1 MTVVAGL
8 IECVDVKPLEGG
20 LSHKSTNRSQIPC
33 WTVSALWK
41 IKSQKLYKFSQ
52 RLMSF
57 DLLCMDKVQSLG
69 RNNTF
74 TYAIKGSSLNLPMTV
89 KDQFCSPINC
99 LPDPTLNSWSSSPF
113 HNNVTDGI
121 SAPNDLVSLAWLQ
134 KGDIIQIAPLDGE
147 EELPNGFPNSNSSVC
162 PFKSGEC
169 TGLGPVP
176 VKDDSSLY
184 TSVSVAPTRISISS
198 SYATFQRPASADYCS
213 PHCSVDS
220 PHLSQTSHL
229 AQANQSGL
237 AKPNYSYTHLIFMA
251 IESTPQ
257 KCMTVNQIYNWCES
271 NFPFYKHAGAGWK
284 NSLRHN
290 LSINKSFK
298 RLPRDSRGPGRGAFW
313 TVEPRERPTLL
324 DAIKRNPWN
333 FTNMAA
339 LVSAQSDPNGSSS
352 VSLSDFSNHQL
363 FGVRHFGLTQSAPG
377 HLLRAE
383 GLGETR
389 INDMYFD
396 QMGNLIASNVGSGIR
411 LLSSSDGQ
419 LVAACESRFLPNGT
433 VESSLANTEL
443 DDYHSPTGSLLSNSQ
458 NGFSSTT
465 KAPNRAGLPTE
476 WPEEE
481 EERYL
486 RTLSLLAESEDPGSQ
501 GSMGGRDPQYQP
513 CESKQNNLDG
523 TLSAEDTKLA
533 TKQRRKS
540 RLQPTRF
547 VEDTF
552 PYSADHGVL
561 GTCNECKENAASGCE
576 ACHARRLRLLS
587 DPLEDDASFRE
598 RAMTDVANTL
608 DSDQEHGPA
617 GGPAARKP
625 SRQTAVA
632 GIHSGI
638 TGSGN
643 GAEKVTRKN
652 EQLSEDEPRE
662 VYVTP
667 APYVDHEYSHCQAQ
681 LRTPEDNRM
690 VNRFNE
696 NYCAEMVRRLS
707 RSRTCSRRAT
717 TGKLRGRNVLESF
730 KEEDEADC
738 EETYSIHEY
747 SDESDTSIVQR
758 RHVIKDP
765 RSTELFGF
773 TSISRKRGR
782 YRRRRGA
789 SRLSESVRGTV
800 RRDYGKQRFP
810 RSGVRGRRRFV
821 QAYSPPGYST
831 GHRTR
836 RSKRVIR
843 APRRPYDD
851 FEESQSNDG
860 YDLLDSN
867 NAGVEVRGAG
877 QVNGFADGRSINFHN
892 GAGDIKY
899 EDAVSVVRSARRG
912 RRGRKRGPVR
922 LSHSYGRSGSEQD
935 FYSGSSSSTSEDDE
949 EARYLKYA
957 SQRQQNG
964 HDMELDESSSQSS
977 HSSRS
982 QSYDRSRKSSGV
994 VHLASHPLMLKS
1006 HAVARYHPYSVGT
1019 VWGQSRMTLARKL
1032 PGHTW
1037 SNGAFDATD
1046 AEEDFL
1052 EESGCGLDN
1061 EADDEVVEETECA
1074 NSSER
1079 TTVEAAQLLLGISQM
1094 QSFRRQSGYLS
1105 LDSSG
1110 TSTNASEEI
1119 STSHPNGPSPISL
1132 VPDESEPDLSR
1143 SATALSSSSPNPSNS
1158 QTPLIID

>member
-1 MTVVAGL
+1 
-8 IECVDVKPLEGG
+8 
-20 LSHKSTNRSQIPC
+20 
-33 WTVSALWK
+33 
-41 IKSQKLYKFSQ
+41 
-52 RLMSF
+52 
-57 DLLCMDKVQSLG
+57 MDRVQSLG

-74 TYAIKGSSLNLPMTV
+74 TYAIKGSSLNSPMTV
-89 KDQFCSPINC
+89 KDQFCSPTNC

-147 EELPNGFPNSNSSVC
+147 EELQNGFPNSTPSAC
-162 PFKSGEC
+162 PFKSGEYP
-169 TGLGPVP
+169 GLGPAP
-176 VKDDSSLY
+176 FKDDSSLC

-229 AQANQSGL
+229 AQTNQSGL

-298 RLPRDSRGPGRGAFW
+298 RLPRDSRHEDYAPLKCRNLSLLNSKAHDFEELDDDEGPGRGAFW

-383 GLGETR
+383 GLGEAR
-389 INDMYFD
+389 INDIYFD
-396 QMGNLIASNVGSGIR
+396 QMGNLIAPNVGSGIR

-419 LVAACESRFLPNGT
+419 LVAACQSRFLPNGT
-433 VESSLANTEL
+433 VESSLASTEL
-443 DDYHSPTGSLLSNSQ
+443 DDYHSPTGSLLSNSL
-458 NGFSSTT
+458 NGFPGTT
-465 KAPNRAGLPTE
+465 KAPSRAGLPTE

-486 RTLSLLAESEDPGSQ
+486 RTLSLLTESEDPSSQ
-501 GSMGGRDPQYQP
+501 GSTGGHDPHYQP

-523 TLSAEDTKLA
+523 ALSAEDAKLA

-540 RLQPTRF
+540 RLQPTRIG
-547 VEDTF
+547 
-552 PYSADHGVL
+552 A
-561 GTCNECKENAASGCE
+561 CNECKENAASGCE

-625 SRQTAVA
+625 SRQTAFA
-632 GIHSGI
+632 GINSGV

-643 GAEKVTRKN
+643 GVEKVTRKN
-652 EQLSEDEPRE
+652 GQLSEDESRE

-717 TGKLRGRNVLESF
+717 TGKLRGRNVLEPF

-758 RHVIKDP
+758 RHVTKDP
-765 RSTELFGF
+765 RSAELFGF
-773 TSISRKRGR
+773 TSVSRKRGR

-810 RSGVRGRRRFV
+810 RAGVRGRRRFV
-821 QAYSPPGYST
+821 QAYSPPGYSI

-860 YDLLDSN
+860 YDLIDSN
-867 NAGVEVRGAG
+867 TAGVEVRGAG
-877 QVNGFADGRSINFHN
+877 QVNGFADGRSTNFHN

-899 EDAVSVVRSARRG
+899 GDAVCVVRSARRG
-912 RRGRKRGPVR
+912 RRGRKRGPIR

-935 FYSGSSSSTSEDDE
+935 FYSGSSSSISEDDE

-977 HSSRS
+977 CS
-982 QSYDRSRKSSGV
+982 QSCDRSRKSSGL
-994 VHLASHPLMLKS
+994 VHLPSHPFMPKA

-1061 EADDEVVEETECA
+1061 ETDDEVVEETDCA

-1119 STSHPNGPSPISL
+1119 SISHQNGPSPISL

-1143 SATALSSSSPNPSNS
+1143 PATGLSSSSPKPSS
-1158 QTPLIID
+1158 S